1 MMKKRLFYL
10 TLLLIVSLPLAQAEI
25 YKWVDDNGQVHYS
38 EKAPDKKRSAEEI
51 HLPKHVPQVTP
62 VSPAQRK
69 QKRDNLLRAFEEERN
84 LRKEARA
91 KKEQDEVRNR
101 KNCIR
106 AKDRLRNYE
115 RATVLYN
122 LDEKGDRVYL
132 SDAQRSSAV
141 TSLKSQIN
149 KWCN

>member
-38 EKAPDKKRSAEEI
+38 EQAPDRKRAAKEI
-51 HLPKHVPQVTP
+51 HLPKHTSQVAP

-84 LRKEARA
+84 LRKEAKA
-91 KKEQDEVRNR
+91 KKDQDEARNR
-101 KNCIR
+101 HNCIR
-106 AKDRLRNYE
+106 ARDKLKNYQ
-115 RATVLYN
+115 RATVLYD
-122 LDEKGDRVYL
+122 LDEKGARVYL
-132 SDAQRSSAV
+132 SDAQRNRAEAN
-141 TSLKSQIN
+141 LKSQIN